1 MMDRRVTATDGSGNF
16 PVTGVS
22 KATEIERLV
31 RAPAP
36 RDEPSD
42 SELIA
47 RFLEGSEEAFNR
59 LVLKHQRRAYNI
71 AYRFLAQHEDALEV
85 AQDAFVRVY
94 RNLRRFKGRSSFKTW
109 LYKIIL
115 NLARNRYR
123 QRVSRGELKK
133 VSLDNPKQYEDSAGP
148 REIEDRSLSP
158 MREIGGRE
166 IGREIQRGLM
176 QLAAEHRQAIIL
188 RHIEGLSYAEMAQVL
203 QCAEGTVK
211 SRLHRARLELR
222 VVLRELL

>member
-1 MMDRRVTATDGSGNF
+1 MEPSRNF
-16 PVTGVS
+16 PAAAVS
-22 KATEIERLV
+22 KRTEIERIV
-31 RAPAP
+31 RAREP
-36 RDEPSD
+36 RDELSD
-42 SELIA
+42 GELIT

-59 LVLKHQRRAYNI
+59 LVLRHQRRAYNI
-71 AYRFLAQHEDALEV
+71 AYRFLSNHEDALEV
-85 AQDAFVRVY
+85 AQDAFVRAY

-133 VSLDNPKQYEDSAGP
+133 VSLDNPKQYEDSEGP
-148 REIEDRSLSP
+148 REIEDKRLSP

-166 IGREIQRGLM
+166 IQEQIQRGLM
-176 QLAAEHRQAIIL
+176 QLGAEHRQVIVL
-188 RHIEGLSYAEMAQVL
+188 RHIEGLSYDEMSQVL

-222 VVLRELL
+222 EVLRELL

>member
-1 MMDRRVTATDGSGNF
+1 MNRRTTAAKTARNFSGAA
-16 PVTGVS
+16 VS
-22 KATEIERLV
+22 KHTEIERIV

-42 SELIA
+42 NELIT
-47 RFLEGSEEAFNR
+47 RFLGGSEEAFNR

-71 AYRFLAQHEDALEV
+71 AYRFLASHEDALEV
-85 AQDAFVRVY
+85 AQDAFVRAY
-94 RNLRRFKGRSSFKTW
+94 RSLGRFKGRASFKTW

-115 NLARNRYR
+115 NLARNRHR
-123 QRVSRGELKK
+123 WRASRGESKK
-133 VSLDNPKQYEDSAGP
+133 VSLDNPKQYEDSEGA
-148 REIEDRSLSP
+148 REIEDRMLSP
-158 MREIGGRE
+158 MRAIGGRE
-166 IGREIQRGLM
+166 IGQEIQRGLM

-188 RHIEGLSYAEMAQVL
+188 RHIEGLSYAEMSEVL

-222 VVLRELL
+222 EALRDLL

>member
-1 MMDRRVTATDGSGNF
+1 MDKRTTAANGSRNF
-16 PVTGVS
+16 SVTGVS
-22 KATEIERLV
+22 KATEIERIV
-31 RAPAP
+31 RGPEP
-36 RDEPSD
+36 RHEPSD
-42 SELIA
+42 SELIK

-59 LVLKHQRRAYNI
+59 LVLRHQRRAYNI
-71 AYRFLAQHEDALEV
+71 AYRFLSQHEDALEV
-85 AQDAFVRVY
+85 AQDAFVRAY

-133 VSLDNPKQYEDSAGP
+133 VSLDNPKQYEDSEGP
-148 REIEDRSLSP
+148 REIEDRTLSP

-166 IGREIQRGLM
+166 IAQQIQRGLM
-176 QLAAEHRQAIIL
+176 QLAAEHRQVIIL
-188 RHIEGLSYAEMAQVL
+188 RHIEGLSYAEMSEVL

-222 VVLRELL
+222 DVLRELL

>member
-1 MMDRRVTATDGSGNF
+1 MNRRATTAKTSGNF
-16 PVTGVS
+16 PAAGVS
-22 KATEIERLV
+22 KTTEIERIV
-31 RAPAP
+31 RAQGPG
-36 RDEPSD
+36 DEPSD

-71 AYRFLAQHEDALEV
+71 AYRFLANHEDALEV
-85 AQDAFVRVY
+85 AQDAFVRAY
-94 RNLRRFKGRSSFKTW
+94 RNLRRFKGRASFKTW

-123 QRVSRGELKK
+123 QRVSRGESKK
-133 VSLDNPKQYEDSAGP
+133 VSLDNPKQYEDSEGP
-148 REIEDRSLSP
+148 REIEDPTLSP

-166 IGREIQRGLM
+166 IQQQIQRGLM
-176 QLAAEHRQAIIL
+176 QLAPEHRQAIIL
-188 RHIEGLSYAEMAQVL
+188 RHIEGLSYAEMSTVL

-211 SRLHRARLELR
+211 SRLHRARIE
-222 VVLRELL
+222 LRELLRELL